1 MRQVVVVVVV
11 LFSVLGQ
18 LLGQL
23 RGGLR
28 VHIHE
33 DGSIASK
40 TNINIHRHI
49 YIYILPELDLNAADA
64 RKVRQA
70 LREALEFWRF
80 RWFDSG
86 ESKI

>member
-1 MRQVVVVVVV
+1 MRQVVVVVVVVV

-40 TNINIHRHI
+40 TNINI
-49 YIYILPELDLNAADA
+49 Y
-64 RKVRQA
+64 
-70 LREALEFWRF
+70 
-80 RWFDSG
+80 
-86 ESKI
+86 